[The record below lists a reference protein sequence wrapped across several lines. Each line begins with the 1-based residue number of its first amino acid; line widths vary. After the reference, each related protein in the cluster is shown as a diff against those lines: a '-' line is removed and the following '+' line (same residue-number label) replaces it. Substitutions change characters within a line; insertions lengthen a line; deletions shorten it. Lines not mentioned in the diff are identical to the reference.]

1 MIESPLRHA
10 MPAETT
16 ATDAWVYMR
25 VFGIPTWTIFFVSFS
40 FLAAIVLALDAFFK
54 TEHSP
59 TRRNISFVDR
69 AADNLGV
76 LYRMLV
82 QTGRNTEM

>member
-1 MIESPLRHA
+1 

-16 ATDAWVYMR
+16 ATAAWVYMR
-25 VFGIPTWTIFFVSFS
+25 VFGIPTWTIFFVSFC

-59 TRRNISFVDR
+59 MRRNISFVDR